1 MSVMLDSRDEQI
13 TDPVDDLYM
22 ISATICSQQS
32 SSVHIEI
39 VRNGEQLMYLGM
51 GSLQLLYMVST

>member
-13 TDPVDDLYM
+13 TDPVDGLYM